1 MKLQAR
7 LNARNRAN
15 KKVAL
20 DANQAVED
28 KQLVITE
35 IQDRIDQL
43 IVDKE

>member
-1 MKLQAR
+1 M
-7 LNARNRAN
+7 NARARAN
-15 KKVAL
+15 KKIAL
-20 DANQAVED
+20 DANQSVED